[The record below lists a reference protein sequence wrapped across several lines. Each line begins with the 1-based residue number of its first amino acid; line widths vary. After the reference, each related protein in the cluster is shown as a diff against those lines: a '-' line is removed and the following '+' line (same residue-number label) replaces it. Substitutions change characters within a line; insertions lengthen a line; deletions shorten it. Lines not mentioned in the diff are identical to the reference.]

1 MRNSRDSRPDRGRGS
16 RFGGRDGGRRSFD
29 DRRGGSRFGGRD
41 SGPKQM
47 FEATCADCGDLCQ
60 VPFKPNGSRPVYCSN
75 CFDKHNTRDERGGD
89 DRRDSRPRFEE
100 KRMFDAT
107 CDNCGNA
114 CQVPFRPSGEKPVYC
129 NDCFSTMGGG
139 RSERGGDRR
148 DSRPRPAAGGDSNK
162 ELLSQFNLLNA
173 KLDRIISS
181 LTPVIANEV
190 VAKSKTLPAP
200 VKAKEVKVV
209 PTGVEAK
216 GAKVKVA
223 KESKPA
229 KPAKK
234 KKVAK

>member
-1 MRNSRDSRPDRGRGS
+1 MRNSRDSRPDRGRGG

-29 DRRGGSRFGGRD
+29 DRRGGGRFGGRD

-60 VPFKPNGSRPVYCSN
+60 VPFKPRGDRPVYCSN
-75 CFDKHNTRDERGGD
+75 CFDKHNTRDERGGG

-107 CDNCGNA
+107 CDNCGNP

-139 RSERGGDRR
+139 RSDRGGDRR
-148 DSRPRPAAGGDSNK
+148 DSRPRQSAGGDNK
-162 ELLSQFNLLNA
+162 ELLAQFNLLNA

-181 LTPVIANEV
+181 LSPVMAKEV
-190 VAKSKTLPAP
+190 ATKAKVVPAP
-200 VKAKEVKVV
+200 VTPKVIKEKAVKVV
-209 PTGVEAK
+209 
-216 GAKVKVA
+216 

-229 KPAKK
+229 KAAKK
-234 KKVAK
+234 KKEVK